1 MIRGTPRVGGK
12 RARVRY
18 RGQQRHRAQPGSCIF
33 KLRYLHKV
41 QRLNCSFLCRLP
53 PMQSVPSS
61 ETGLQITICNYH
73 GFFFGEMTQNL
84 AVIKHFYSKA
94 TQCCMTKRASF
105 FELTEGESRLF
116 HCRETNI

>member
-1 MIRGTPRVGGK
+1 MPITPDAK
-12 RARVRY
+12 RAQFRNRIANY
-18 RGQQRHRAQPGSCIF
+18 D
-33 KLRYLHKV
+33 
-41 QRLNCSFLCRLP
+41 
-53 PMQSVPSS
+53 
-61 ETGLQITICNYH
+61 LQLSW
-73 GFFFGEMTQNL
+73 FFFGEMTQNL